1 MLSLEEIK
9 KEIGILEIE
18 ELIMII
24 KTEPLINKERKKF
37 IFKKATN

>member
-24 KTEPLINKERKKF
+24 KNRTFN
-37 IFKKATN
+37 